1 MKMLILFLTIV
12 AGTAALLFFRINMGM
27 SWDDMSQV
35 LKGDVIPRMLTLL
48 VVVGALAV
56 TVAIMSK
63 RD

>member
-1 MKMLILFLTIV
+1 MKTLILFMMIM
-12 AGTAALLFFRINMGM
+12 AGTAALLFFRVNMGM
-27 SWDDMSQV
+27 SWDDISQA